1 MLGNIWKAHDS
12 SSWQNN
18 FINGIQIHNQSPWF
32 KPMAIH
38 SSKTQFLLTT
48 LKPNSYWQYQNP
60 IPIGNIKAQ
69 FSLATLKPNSY
80 WQHQNPILIGNTR
93 AQFSLIISKLNSY
106 WQHQSPI
113 LIGTTLSK
121 RKEPKII
128 IAWQG
133 KNIMVKYYVA
143 KKDHGNHLMKK
154 LIESYLK
161 DYVLVL

>member
-12 SSWQNN
+12 IPWQNN
-18 FINGIQIHNQSPWF
+18 FINGIQIHNQNPWF
-32 KPMAIH
+32 KSMAIH

-106 WQHQSPI
+106 WQHQNPI
-113 LIGTTLSK
+113 LIGNIKAQFSLALLYQKERSPRLSTLG
-121 RKEPKII
+121 KEKIS
-128 IAWQG
+128 W
-133 KNIMVKYYVA
+133 
-143 KKDHGNHLMKK
+143 
-154 LIESYLK
+154 
-161 DYVLVL
+161 

>member
-12 SSWQNN
+12 SPWQSN

-38 SSKTQFLLTT
+38 SSKAQFLL
-48 LKPNSYWQYQNP
+48 
-60 IPIGNIKAQ
+60 A
-69 FSLATLKPNSY
+69 
-80 WQHQNPILIGNTR
+80 
-93 AQFSLIISKLNSY
+93 ISKLNSY

-133 KNIMVKYYVA
+133 KNIMVKCYRGKKRTMAIILWRNSLRAILRIMFSYY
-143 KKDHGNHLMKK
+143 KPMKYMDI
-154 LIESYLK
+154 LCIATSINIQLQHSW
-161 DYVLVL
+161 